1 MLEAIDQSLDSP
13 KIQSKALNELGN
25 IFYKE
30 TNGWLDQQ
38 NIMQARKSW
47 KQALKHYGL
56 AAEIDGNINFIK
68 QILFTEQI
76 EKKNQFNDLHNKR
89 QNWRDLNGDGIPQKV
104 NKISKVRSFG
114 IKMMMESIMHPMNPL

>member
-56 AAEIDGNINFIK
+56 AAEIDGNIKATSNLK
-68 QILFTEQI
+68 SLTEQI
-76 EKKNQFNDLHNKR
+76 EKRISSMICIIKGKFGGTQWRWYSSKSE
-89 QNWRDLNGDGIPQKV
+89 QNLQGKT
-104 NKISKVRSFG
+104 FG
-114 IKMMMESIMHPMNPL
+114 IKMMRV

>member
-56 AAEIDGNINFIK
+56 AAEIDGNIKATSNLK
-68 QILFTEQI
+68 SLTEQI

-89 QNWRDLNGDGIPQKV
+89 KNLA
-104 NKISKVRSFG
+104 
-114 IKMMMESIMHPMNPL
+114 